1 MSKKISIVTP
11 AYNEAENL
19 PLLCERIH
27 RVFEKTNYTYEIVV
41 ADNGS
46 NDNTSGVLAAIKD
59 KYPVKHLLLTKNF
72 GHQGGIIA
80 GLEHAV
86 GDAIVT
92 MDADLQHPPEI
103 ISQMLTEWEKGFQ
116 VVNSEKS
123 LNSSTLLRRIID
135 KIFYFSMDHMA
146 GLELG
151 QADFRLLDRE
161 VVKNLNA
168 LPESEKFIRGL
179 VSWLGFST
187 STIKY
192 EVAERAFGVSKYK
205 SAHLWDFALLGL
217 TSFSVAPLRLLL
229 KLGILIMIPSLLYL
243 IYIFI
248 LAIINNFSPDVYKL
262 PPGWATIS
270 MTIVFFG
277 SVQLFSI
284 GVLGEYIGRIYSE
297 VKKRPKYIVKDVKPG
312 SLK

>member
-27 RVFEKTNYTYEIVV
+27 RVFEKNNYSYEIVV

-46 NDNTSGVLAAIKD
+46 SDSTKEVLRNLKE
-59 KYPVKHLLLTKNF
+59 KYSVKHLLLTKNF

-80 GLEHAV
+80 GLEHAN
-86 GDAIVT
+86 GDAVVT
-92 MDADLQHPPEI
+92 MDADLQHPPEV
-103 ISQMLTEWEKGFQ
+103 ISQMIEEWEKGFQ
-116 VVNSEKS
+116 IVNSEKS
-123 LNSSTLLRRIID
+123 VNSATLLRRIID
-135 KIFYFSMDHMA
+135 KCFYFLMDRLA

-151 QADFRLLDRE
+151 QADFRLIDKE
-161 VVKNLNA
+161 VVTNLNA
-168 LPESEKFIRGL
+168 LPETEKFIRGL
-179 VSWLGFST
+179 VSWLGFRT

-229 KLGILIMIPSLLYL
+229 KLGVFIMVPSLFYL
-243 IYIFI
+243 IYIFTLI
-248 LAIINNFSPDVYKL
+248 MINSFSSEVFKF

-284 GVLGEYIGRIYSE
+284 GILGEYIGRIYSE
-297 VKKRPKYIVKDVKPG
+297 VKKRPKYIIKAD
-312 SLK
+312 

>member
-11 AYNEAENL
+11 AYNEAPNL

-27 RVFEKTNYTYEIVV
+27 RVFEKTNYTYEIVI

-46 NDNTSGVLAAIKD
+46 KDNTKEVLASLKD
-59 KYPVKHLLLTKNF
+59 KYSIKHVLLTKNF

-80 GLEHAV
+80 GLEHAS
-86 GDAIVT
+86 GDAVVT

-103 ISQMLTEWEKGFQ
+103 ISQMLVEWEKGFK

-123 LNSSTLLRRIID
+123 VNSSSFLRKIID
-135 KIFYFSMDHMA
+135 KTFYYLMDHMA

-151 QADFRLLDRE
+151 QADFRLIDRE
-161 VVKNLNA
+161 VVTNLNA
-168 LPESEKFIRGL
+168 LPETEKFIRGL

-192 EVAERAFGVSKYK
+192 EVGERAFGVSKYK

-229 KLGILIMIPSLLYL
+229 RAGVLIMIPSLFYL
-243 IYIFI
+243 IYIFS
-248 LAIINNFSPDVYKL
+248 LVMVNAFSSEVFKL

-284 GVLGEYIGRIYSE
+284 GILGEYIGRIYSE
-297 VKKRPKYIVKDVKPG
+297 VKKRPKYIVKEED
-312 SLK
+312 

>member
-27 RVFEKTNYTYEIVV
+27 RVFGKTNYDYEIIV

-46 NDNTSGVLAAIKD
+46 DDNTKEVLRSLREKFS
-59 KYPVKHLLLTKNF
+59 VKHLLLTKNF

-80 GLEHAV
+80 GLEHAD
-86 GDAIVT
+86 GDAVVT

-103 ISQMLTEWEKGFQ
+103 ISQMLREWEKGFQ

-123 LNSSTLLRRIID
+123 VNSATFARRLID
-135 KIFYFSMDHMA
+135 KSFYFLMDRLA

-151 QADFRLLDRE
+151 QADFRLLDKE
-161 VVKNLNA
+161 VVTNLNA
-168 LPESEKFIRGL
+168 LPETEKFIRGL
-179 VSWLGFST
+179 VSWLGFRT
-187 STIKY
+187 ATIKY

-217 TSFSVAPLRLLL
+217 TSFSVAPLRMLL
-229 KLGILIMIPSLLYL
+229 KLGIFIMIPSLLYL
-243 IYIFI
+243 SYLF
-248 LAIINNFSPDVYKL
+248 LLVVMNMFYQDDFVL
-262 PPGWATIS
+262 PPGWATIV
-270 MTIVFFG
+270 MTILFFG

-284 GVLGEYIGRIYSE
+284 GVLGEYIGRIYNE
-297 VKKRPKYIVKDVKPG
+297 VKKRPKYIVKDD
-312 SLK
+312 